1 MLPIPTKIKAVRE
14 DPNDP
19 IVNCYSEDPITLAR
33 IFASRSTSTT
43 PTPTTPKGK
52 TPMMNMTGYDGNHSK
67 VEKTP
72 INGINASNDPVRL
85 IEILE
90 RLDLVSPEMA
100 KPLKTIA
107 AHGGSVK
114 EVFQVSVYKL
124 DQKLRTTEAS
134 VEQRLAFKASLDR
147 FGLLVVPR

>member
-1 MLPIPTKIKAVRE
+1 MLPTPTKIRAVRE
-14 DPNDP
+14 DPAAPLVD
-19 IVNCYSEDPITLAR
+19 CYPEDPTTLAR
-33 IFASRSTSTT
+33 LFATRSTTT
-43 PTPTTPKGK
+43 PTPTTTPKEK
-52 TPMMNMTGYDGNHSK
+52 PMQNMTNYDGNHSK

-124 DQKLRTTEAS
+124 DQKLRATEAS

-147 FGLLVVPR
+147 FGLLTVPR

>member
-19 IVNCYSEDPITLAR
+19 IVNCYSEDPITLAK
-33 IFASRSTSTT
+33 IFAGRSTSTPT
-43 PTPTTPKGK
+43 PPTTPKEK
-52 TPMMNMTGYDGNHSK
+52 PMQNMTGYDGNHSK